1 MYRFTRGRSARPTI
15 ATFNRIVHNNRKNPD
30 NVSILQRCSFHNSRR
45 LNALTPYRL
54 ADIGEGITEC
64 RIVSWSV
71 KPGDYIQQFDPICEV
86 QSDKA
91 TVEITSR
98 FEGTIKTLHYE
109 VDDMAPVGSALVDI
123 ETENADDDHDLPDGS
138 GDKLP
143 EEASVTDTPTAPEA
157 GSSLGQDTP
166 SEPITTPVLSATT
179 PPPIATPAVRHILKD
194 LGLNISAIV
203 GTGKGGR
210 VLKEDVQRHAAAIG
224 ITPGSQPIQKV
235 SEIDRDPGQDRR
247 IPLSLIQTQMFHS
260 MTRSLS
266 IPHLL
271 YTHTVDLTDLTA
283 MRKRTVNDRDL
294 SALLGAEDSAP
305 KLSVLPF
312 VLKALSQAVT
322 AYPTV
327 NSILDTENDPAKP
340 HLVLKAAH
348 NFGVAVDTPNGLLVP
363 VVRNV
368 QDRSIISIAAEISRL
383 STLAKAGRLS
393 PNDMTGATLV
403 VSNIGSIGGDAIAPV
418 ILSPMTAILAIGRA
432 TQVPAFATDIHGQE
446 IIVKK
451 EQVTLSWSADH
462 RVLDGATVA
471 RCAQSV
477 GSWLENIDAL
487 ALTLK

>member
-1 MYRFTRGRSARPTI
+1 MYRFTRGRSARPSI
-15 ATFNRIVHNNRKNPD
+15 ATFNRIVHNNRRSPD

-45 LNALTPYRL
+45 LDALTPYRL

-109 VDDMAPVGSALVDI
+109 VDDMAPVGSVGANMASFMHQYPNTEQALVDI
-123 ETENADDDHDLPDGS
+123 ETEDVEDDHDLPNGS
-138 GDKLP
+138 GDRLL
-143 EEASVTDTPTAPEA
+143 EEASVTDTPTASE
-157 GSSLGQDTP
+157 TP
-166 SEPITTPVLSATT
+166 LS
-179 PPPIATPAVRHILKD
+179 IATPAVRHILKD
-194 LGLNISAIV
+194 LGLNISAIT

-224 ITPGSQPIQKV
+224 ITPGSQPIQKA

-283 MRKRTVNDRDL
+283 MRKRTVNDRNL
-294 SALLGAEDSAP
+294 STLLGAEDSAP

-340 HLVLKAAH
+340 HLVLKTAH

-446 IIVKK
+446 TIVKK

>member
-1 MYRFTRGRSARPTI
+1 MS
-15 ATFNRIVHNNRKNPD
+15 
-30 NVSILQRCSFHNSRR
+30 SI
-45 LNALTPYRL
+45 
-54 ADIGEGITEC
+54 GITEC

-91 TVEITSR
+91 SVEVEFPRTLNSLAEHPLIRWLAQITSR

-109 VDDMAPVGSALVDI
+109 VDDMAPVGSVGSNMASFILEDPNTEQALVDI
-123 ETENADDDHDLPDGS
+123 ETEDAEDDHDLLNGL
-138 GDKLP
+138 GDELA
-143 EEASVTDTPTAPEA
+143 EDVSVNDTPNASEA
-157 GSSLGQDTP
+157 GSSLSQDAP
-166 SEPITTPVLSATT
+166 SEPITTPVFSATT
-179 PPPIATPAVRHILKD
+179 TPHIATPAVRHILKD
-194 LGLNISAIV
+194 LGLNISAIT

-224 ITPGSQPIQKV
+224 ISPASQPTQKV
-235 SEIDRDPGQDRR
+235 SETTSDPGQDRR

-271 YTHTVDLTDLTA
+271 YTHTVDLTGLTA
-283 MRKRTVNDRDL
+283 MRKRTVSDPDL
-294 SALLGAEDSAP
+294 STLLGAEESVP

-432 TQVPAFATDIHGQE
+432 THVPAFATDIHGE
-446 IIVKK
+446 EKIVKK

-487 ALTLK
+487 ALTLT